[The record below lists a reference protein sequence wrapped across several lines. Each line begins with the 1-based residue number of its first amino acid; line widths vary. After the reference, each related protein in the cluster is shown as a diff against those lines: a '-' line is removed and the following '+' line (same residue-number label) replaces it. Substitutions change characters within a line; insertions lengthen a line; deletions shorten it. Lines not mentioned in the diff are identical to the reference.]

1 MKSHVIIILVEVS
14 WPSCPKR
21 SNVLFAFLPQYLPR
35 HLNNGLLSSRV
46 TLTSWGVTLP
56 VDGVKIKK
64 PDGVDILLQQ
74 PASQPIATCWIG

>member
-35 HLNNGLLSSRV
+35 HLNNGLLSSGV
-46 TLTSWGVTLP
+46 TLTSWGAASLDQPSSYGLTI
-56 VDGVKIKK
+56 KI
-64 PDGVDILLQQ
+64 PYEADILLH
-74 PASQPIATCWIG
+74 

>member
-35 HLNNGLLSSRV
+35 HLNNGLLSSGV
-46 TLTSWGVTLP
+46 TLTSWGGASLDQPSSYGLTI
-56 VDGVKIKK
+56 KI
-64 PDGVDILLQQ
+64 PYETDILLH
-74 PASQPIATCWIG
+74 